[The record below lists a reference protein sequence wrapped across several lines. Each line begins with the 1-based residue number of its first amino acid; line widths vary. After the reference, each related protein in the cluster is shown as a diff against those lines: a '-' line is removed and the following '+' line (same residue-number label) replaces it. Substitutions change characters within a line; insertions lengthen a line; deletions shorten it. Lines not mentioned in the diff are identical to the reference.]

1 MDEKLVVK
9 IVADAS
15 DFNNSIS
22 KIEQQTTNATKKTQ
36 NGVNNVSS
44 NVQGAVNSIK
54 NSINKVMT
62 AVGIGTLNIGKN
74 LSKMADPIKKASK
87 EAAKANKELRKTESA
102 MHGIESARSKFNGE
116 LGLFDEDKLEKLDK
130 QLKTLKQRYDELLG
144 STDNAADN
152 YWAEST
158 KDAKTY
164 MDVIKNTKVYR
175 KASAEIH
182 AMLFQLKDTKVY
194 KVASEAF
201 NKLKN
206 VISSMVKIVAKLA
219 AVLAVLSAVVIKIAK
234 DVAALGDSVDK
245 GSQRLNMTVEQYQKW
260 SYAMDLCGSS
270 IEELQSAYGIF
281 ARQVGYA
288 SNGTKASVQA
298 FQELGVSIYDA
309 NGALRSTGDIFEDTI
324 VKLQGIENAT
334 ERQAKAQ
341 QLFGRS
347 TASLNPLLNSEKGM
361 LEQVLKT
368 QNALGSQM
376 DQALVKRSALYVD
389 SIATMKQAWQGLK
402 NTIASAVLPTIINVV
417 HWLTIA
423 IAKIRI
429 FISAIFGIKTSGDA
443 VSKSMKTASASVGGY
458 SGALQKAASAA
469 KELKRQ
475 TMGFDELNVMQG
487 PDSGSGSGSD
497 SGVDDYDMD
506 MGGGGAVSDLGA
518 LLSDED
524 IANIEKFQNKMDGI
538 KDKVGGWV
546 AALGILGGAI
556 LMVLGGL
563 TCNIPMLL
571 GGAALAGIGI
581 AAANGSSEDGI
592 SPLIEGIV
600 VALGAFAGALAIV
613 TIAQQA
619 FNLTLTANPIG
630 LVIAAVAA
638 LVAGF
643 VLLWNK
649 CEGFRNFFIK
659 IWNGIVKAIKPV
671 VDELVDI
678 FKRVWADIKK
688 IWDVVAPYFQLCW
701 DAIKKVFSV
710 VVDILGGFFKA
721 AWNSIKV
728 VWNVAGDYFKTAWA
742 TIAAVFSVVKNVL
755 SGDFS
760 AAWDAIKN
768 IVGKWRAFFV
778 EVWVG
783 IKSVFA
789 NVATFFKDTFTKA
802 WTAVKTVFST
812 GGKIFSGIKEGI
824 EHTFKAVVNKI
835 ISGINTVVAVPF
847 NAINKMLNKIK
858 DASFLGIAPF
868 KNKWSYNPLAVPKIP
883 MLAKGGVVTQSTLV
897 NIGEAGKEA
906 VLPLDNNTGWMDML
920 ADRISAR
927 NQTPTKI
934 VLAIDGKEF
943 GYAAIDNINN
953 ITTQTGALQ
962 LKFA

>member
-1 MDEKLVVK
+1 MDEKVVVK
-9 IVADAS
+9 VVADTS
-15 DFNNSIS
+15 DFTNSIS

-54 NSINKVMT
+54 NSISKVM
-62 AVGIGTLNIGKN
+62 AAIGIGAVNIVPN
-74 LSKMADPIKKASK
+74 LSKMADPIKKANK
-87 EAAKANKELRKTESA
+87 EAAKVNKELRKTEAAINGIQSA
-102 MHGIESARSKFNGE
+102 ESRFNGDF
-116 LGLFDEDKLEKLDK
+116 GLFDEDKLKQADK
-130 QLKTLKQRYDELLG
+130 QLDSLRKKYDELLG
-144 STDNAADN
+144 STDNTADN

-164 MDVIKNTKVYR
+164 MGVIKNTKVYR
-175 KASAEIH
+175 AASSAIH
-182 AMLFQLKDTKVY
+182 AMLFQLKDTKAY
-194 KVASEAF
+194 KAASETF
-201 NKLKN
+201 NRLKN
-206 VISSMVKIVAKLA
+206 ELASMIKFVAKLA
-219 AVLAVLSAVVIKIAK
+219 AVLSVLSIIIIKLVK
-234 DVAALGDSVDK
+234 NVTTLGDSIDK
-245 GSQRLNMTVEQYQKW
+245 GSQRLNMTIEQYQKW

-298 FQELGVSIYDA
+298 FQNLGVSIYDA

-324 VKLQGIENAT
+324 VKLQQIENAT
-334 ERQAKAQ
+334 ERQAQAQ

-376 DQALVKRSALYVD
+376 DQTLVKRSALYVD

-402 NTIASAVLPTIINVV
+402 NTIAGAVLPTIINVV

-429 FISAIFGIKTSGDA
+429 FISAIFGIKSSGDA

-487 PDSGSGSGSD
+487 PDSGSGGSSD
-497 SGVDDYDMD
+497 TGIDDYDMD
-506 MGGGGAVSDLGA
+506 IGGGGAVSDLGA

-546 AALGILGGAI
+546 AALGMLGGAI

-581 AAANGSSEDGI
+581 AAAEGSSEDGI

-600 VALGAFAGALAIV
+600 IALGTFAGALAIV

-630 LVIAAVAA
+630 LIIAAIAA
-638 LVAGF
+638 LIAIIVLCVKHWDDIKAAVIKFVDKCKEKIQPLIDWLKEKIANIVDWFKERINNIKSIISAVKEWFNNIINTVVNWFKERINNVA
-643 VLLWNK
+643 
-649 CEGFRNFFIK
+649 NFF
-659 IWNGIVKAIKPV
+659 NGI
-671 VDELVDI
+671 
-678 FKRVWADIKK
+678 ADK
-688 IWDVVAPYFQLCW
+688 
-701 DAIKKVFSV
+701 
-710 VVDILGGFFKA
+710 
-721 AWNSIKV
+721 
-728 VWNVAGDYFKTAWA
+728 
-742 TIAAVFSVVKNVL
+742 VKNVIGGVWDKL
-755 SGDFS
+755 KSG
-760 AAWDAIKN
+760 AKNAWQGVKD
-768 IVGKWRAFFV
+768 
-778 EVWVG
+778 
-783 IKSVFA
+783 VF
-789 NVATFFKDTFTKA
+789 NSVATFFGDIFSKA
-802 WTAVKTVFST
+802 WTKVKNVFST

-824 EHTFKAVVNKI
+824 ENTFKTVVNKI
-835 ISGINTVVAVPF
+835 ISGVNTVVAIPF

-868 KNKWSYNPLAVPKIP
+868 KNKWSYNPLSVPQIP
-883 MLAKGGVVTQSTLV
+883 KLAKGGVVTQSTLV

-920 ADRISAR
+920 ADRIGAR